1 MFDTTATPLRE
12 VLQEIERAA
21 AEGTK
26 ATGKALAE
34 HFGRPDFG
42 WDFEVV
48 RLLVAV
54 LLRAG
59 AIQMTHKAQIIE
71 STTSIAA
78 RDALTNN
85 NHFRAA
91 SFQPKKGVDFVEI
104 AKAAEHFKST
114 FGAAVKELALTPVV
128 AEIRAALTRSQDD
141 LQTARDQLVMHG
153 LPGTAVLED
162 ALAHTK
168 TIQRSTE
175 DAAISEFNA
184 SYETIKEGI
193 RRAAEIDRALTPTAL
208 ATMEAA
214 RRTLLTQWR
223 TLDAEPDVEP
233 AIRDAAEQLT
243 DAVRRETFFRDLADI
258 GKWTSIIGAEYDRRF
273 EQALAEKVTAYDS
286 ALAQLLDEPGW
297 SDLAQSARDEI
308 AAPLRDHAEDDGSS
322 APPISQLRSDR
333 DACAPRLQAAIK
345 KVHDLVDGDRIV
357 TVEVQPF
364 FRGGVEEI
372 DQLDAALAGLREA
385 CERLIADGKKIVVR

>member
-1 MFDTTATPLRE
+1 MDLTKAATTMLGQVLPDVYTRFGEAAAKSAEVKRGLDALLTATDLQGLPSVFTALALLRDEGAKTVFDTTATPLRE

-48 RLLVAV
+48 RLLVAA

-78 RDALTNN
+78 KDALTNN

-114 FGAAVKELALTPVV
+114 FGATVKELALTPVV

-153 LPGTAVLED
+153 LPGTAVLEG
-162 ALAHTK
+162 ALTHTK

-175 DAAISEFNA
+175 DMAISEFNA

-208 ATMEAA
+208 TAMETA

-223 TLDAEPDVEP
+223 TLDAEPDVE
-233 AIRDAAEQLT
+233 AATRDAAEQLA
-243 DAVRRETFFRDLADI
+243 DAIRRETFFRDLADI
-258 GKWTSIIGAEYDRRF
+258 GNWTSIIRAEYDRRF

-286 ALAQLLDEPGW
+286 ALAQLVDEPGW

-322 APPISQLRSDR
+322 APLISQLR
-333 DACAPRLQAAIK
+333 
-345 KVHDLVDGDRIV
+345 
-357 TVEVQPF
+357 
-364 FRGGVEEI
+364 
-372 DQLDAALAGLREA
+372 
-385 CERLIADGKKIVVR
+385 VRP